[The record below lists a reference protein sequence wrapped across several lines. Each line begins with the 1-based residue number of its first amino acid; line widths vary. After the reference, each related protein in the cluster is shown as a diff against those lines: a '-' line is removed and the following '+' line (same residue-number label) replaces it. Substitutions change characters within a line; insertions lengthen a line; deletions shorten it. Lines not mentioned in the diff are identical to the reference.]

1 MEKDLNTL
9 LKNKIVIP
17 VNEKIGN
24 LDIKIKD
31 NTSRLQSLKF
41 FSIILSVLVG
51 INTFAIVFILYN
63 TLFAQ

>member
-1 MEKDLNTL
+1 MEKELNTL

-24 LDIKIKD
+24 LDIKIED

-63 TLFAQ
+63 ILFAQ

>member
-1 MEKDLNTL
+1 MEKELNTL

>member
-1 MEKDLNTL
+1 MEKELNTL

-24 LDIKIKD
+24 LDIKIED